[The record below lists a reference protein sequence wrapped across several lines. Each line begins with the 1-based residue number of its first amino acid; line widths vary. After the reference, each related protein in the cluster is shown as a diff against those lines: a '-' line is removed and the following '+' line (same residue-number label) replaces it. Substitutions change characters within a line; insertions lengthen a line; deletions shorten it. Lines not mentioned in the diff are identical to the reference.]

1 MADDDLTSIP
11 SLEERHRRVLHLRL
25 GITTLDALGR
35 ADPQAILVA
44 TSRIKPRP
52 TIEQIRQWQAE
63 ARTRA
68 REDGPEAPTWE
79 RVATFVLSFEQ
90 RALEGRRERQLV
102 VQRTELEREPPP
114 TSWPHWDCADLCGW
128 LRQNLGGE
136 EPAPV
141 RGPPESEAP
150 DPEESAAG
158 LHFAGVAVVDS
169 TGRVDAV
176 TEGPPG
182 SRAVDFTPPGR
193 LEVR

>member
-1 MADDDLTSIP
+1 M
-11 SLEERHRRVLHLRL
+11 
-25 GITTLDALGR
+25 
-35 ADPQAILVA
+35 
-44 TSRIKPRP
+44 
-52 TIEQIRQWQAE
+52 
-63 ARTRA
+63 
-68 REDGPEAPTWE
+68 
-79 RVATFVLSFEQ
+79 
-90 RALEGRRERQLV
+90 

-150 DPEESAAG
+150 DREESAAG

-193 LEVR
+193 LEVRVGGGRPGGEVRVALRFRRPGAPGWNPVPPAASTTGGLAVLDLSPVGAGRYDARLVAWAPDACAEPIGLDLGPLSIRSVGT